1 MFIKVPNEAEQLEL
15 LERLRGS
22 DKYED
27 KCMVT
32 ALECM
37 KRDESLGHSRYT
49 VGETV
54 ELLKKTHGCTE
65 EYAIRVVFSIIGDGW
80 RVEK

>member
-1 MFIKVPNEAEQLEL
+1 MIMVPNSEEQMKL
-15 LERLRGS
+15 LEKLRGS

-32 ALECM
+32 ALECL
-37 KRDESLGHSRYT
+37 KHNESFGHSEYT
-49 VGETV
+49 IGETV

-65 EYAIRVVFSIIGDGW
+65 DYAISI
-80 RVEK
+80 VL